1 MSADVPLSMGTSHVY
16 ANDGSL
22 TNHGWDFSLSFVP
35 VRTKDF
41 TWNVGFTYSQNYNEV
56 NSDIEKEKDWHNA
69 VTGTMNKK
77 GYPVGSFWAF
87 DFTGLNAENGA
98 PEFKFH
104 NVGTTAAAEDCTE
117 YMVHVGTLEPKTTL
131 GVNMMFRWKRF
142 SFPLNFYISHGNKAF
157 LASPYENGYSMPSEY
172 RNVSDELNKRW
183 RKPGDEKF
191 TNIPSIPVGENCF
204 PIYPFAATE
213 NEGIF
218 GNTYWSK
225 QGIYPL
231 DAWAHSDVR
240 VVDAWYIR
248 FSDLSFSYDLPER
261 WIKKFASN
269 VSLSFTM
276 TNPLQIHSS
285 DFKGRDPEVSMGNQ
299 PRSRDYSFGINV
311 SF

>member
-1 MSADVPLSMGTSHVY
+1 
-16 ANDGSL
+16 
-22 TNHGWDFSLSFVP
+22 
-35 VRTKDF
+35 
-41 TWNVGFTYSQNYNEV
+41 
-56 NSDIEKEKDWHNA
+56 
-69 VTGTMNKK
+69 
-77 GYPVGSFWAF
+77 
-87 DFTGLNAENGA
+87 
-98 PEFKFH
+98 
-104 NVGTTAAAEDCTE
+104 
-117 YMVHVGTLEPKTTL
+117 
-131 GVNMMFRWKRF
+131 
-142 SFPLNFYISHGNKAF
+142 
-157 LASPYENGYSMPSEY
+157 MPSEY